1 METKESRELALYTIN
16 TGEIYRGVTK
26 STIFNLSQK
35 MKKGKFNNEFAI
47 KAFEHIA
54 EYGAKMYQKEF
65 GSPSSPWYKM
75 FSAAD
80 RHEAAVEM
88 LDHYMEEITEKSKE
102 ENSK

>member
-1 METKESRELALYTIN
+1 MKTAESRELALYTIN

-35 MKKGKFNNEFAI
+35 MRKGNFNNELAV
-47 KAFEHIA
+47 KSFEHIA

-75 FSAAD
+75 FSVNA